1 MENLV
6 LNKASEKPTRGS
18 LQSFGKIAQIFGE
31 NAELEPMNSKKSI
44 GRTRLCFTINDY
56 SREWRLVE
64 SNLFIKRNE
73 RPLVTK
79 ISL

>member
-31 NAELEPMNSKKSI
+31 NAELEPMNTKKHWK
-44 GRTRLCFTINDY
+44 N
-56 SREWRLVE
+56 
-64 SNLFIKRNE
+64 
-73 RPLVTK
+73 K
-79 ISL
+79 IVLYN